1 MLACLDRPGLIVFL
15 LYKLFM
21 VLSTNAKVFLLLP
34 HTFLPSLYFC
44 IPFFSPL
51 PSLCSAT
58 KQLAQT
64 QKGPLNYT
72 VLNSVTTQCHKWG
85 SKSPS
90 VPGCPYRV
98 QKGCLSLSSLGWF
111 LPFYVCSVYACTIL
125 CTFTEKNNKSSDHCI
140 GNILMPWD
148 TKKDWKSWGKEGE
161 SSISIGIFYASL
173 IFFMFF
179 FNLCFLCFL
188 RVFLYLEKSCHY
200 LL

>member
-1 MLACLDRPGLIVFL
+1 
-15 LYKLFM
+15 M
-21 VLSTNAKVFLLLP
+21 VLSANAKVFLLLP

-64 QKGPLNYT
+64 QKWPLNYT

-85 SKSPS
+85 SKS

-98 QKGCLSLSSLGWF
+98 QKGCLSLSFLGRF
-111 LPFYVCSVYACTIL
+111 LSFYVCSACTIL
-125 CTFTEKNNKSSDHCI
+125 CTFTDKNNKSSDHCI

-161 SSISIGIFYASL
+161 SSISIGIFYMHHR
-173 IFFMFF
+173 FFYVLF
-179 FNLCFLCFL
+179 
-188 RVFLYLEKSCHY
+188 
-200 LL
+200 